1 MPAVASPGKVTKKL
15 PVLARHSVPYKQEV
29 PRSTNLDSKFRPKL
43 GTVEKVCADWVE
55 TRAHAQYG
63 FSGVTPLL
71 DANLIY
77 TSAEGYQR
85 DGPATNAATYDDRF
99 TTEPND
105 GVRRGIFLWTGN
117 LTKYKAGHYNALI
130 EGDESVHLFERGI
143 RKKTYRS
150 LGGLKKLSSTM
161 VGQGDSQVPQIK
173 FEMVDA
179 ANHLNEEPFA

>member
-15 PVLARHSVPYKQEV
+15 RVQARHSVPYKQEV
-29 PRSTNLDSKFRPKL
+29 PRSANLASKFRPKL

-63 FSGVTPLL
+63 FSGVTPLSN
-71 DANLIY
+71 ATVIY
-77 TSAEGYQR
+77 TSDKGYKRNGSQS
-85 DGPATNAATYDDRF
+85 NAAKYDDRF
-99 TTEPND
+99 TTELND
-105 GVRRGIFLWTGN
+105 GVHRGIFLWTGN
-117 LTKYKAGHYNALI
+117 PQKYKAGHYNALI